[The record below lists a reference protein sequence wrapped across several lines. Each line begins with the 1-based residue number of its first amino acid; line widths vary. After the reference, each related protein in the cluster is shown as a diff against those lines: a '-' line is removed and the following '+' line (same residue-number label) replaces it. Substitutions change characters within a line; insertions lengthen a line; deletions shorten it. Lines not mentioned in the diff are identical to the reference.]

1 MGLDKLAHLYREV
14 LLDHAQHP
22 RNRGELA
29 DPTHQMELLNPTCGD
44 AVIVQCRLVAGKVEA
59 VAFHGSGCSIS
70 IASASMMT
78 EVLIGQTLDQALAL
92 VAHFNHLISGR
103 TASLLGEANLDE
115 ASGEASLDETTLN
128 EANLNEVND
137 EATASL
143 NEALK
148 DAYFL
153 EGLKQFPSRYKCGVL
168 AWKAFELGVKNQQT
182 GSNPPHQ
189 L

>member
-44 AVIVQCRLVAGKVEA
+44 AVIVQCRLVEGKVEA
-59 VAFHGSGCSIS
+59 VAFQGSGCSIS

-78 EVLIGQTLDQALAL
+78 EVLAGQTLDQALAL
-92 VAHFNHLISGR
+92 VNDFNHLISDQA
-103 TASLLGEANLDE
+103 TSLN
-115 ASGEASLDETTLN
+115 EASLD
-128 EANLNEVND
+128 
-137 EATASL
+137 
-143 NEALK
+143 EALK

>member
-44 AVIVQCRLVAGKVEA
+44 AVIVQCRLVEGKVEA
-59 VAFHGSGCSIS
+59 VAFQGSGCSIS

-78 EVLIGQTLDQALAL
+78 EVLAGQTLDQALAL
-92 VAHFNHLISGR
+92 VAHFNHLISDQA
-103 TASLLGEANLDE
+103 TSLN
-115 ASGEASLDETTLN
+115 EASLD
-128 EANLNEVND
+128 
-137 EATASL
+137 
-143 NEALK
+143 EALK

>member
-44 AVIVQCRLVAGKVEA
+44 AVIVQCRLVEGKVEA
-59 VAFHGSGCSIS
+59 VAFQGSGCSIS

-92 VAHFNHLISGR
+92 VAHFNHLISDQA
-103 TASLLGEANLDE
+103 TSLN
-115 ASGEASLDETTLN
+115 EASLD
-128 EANLNEVND
+128 
-137 EATASL
+137 
-143 NEALK
+143 EALK

>member
-44 AVIVQCRLVAGKVEA
+44 AVIVQCRLVEGKVEA
-59 VAFHGSGCSIS
+59 VAFQGSGCSIS

-78 EVLIGQTLDQALAL
+78 EVLAGQTLDQALTL
-92 VAHFNHLISGR
+92 VNDFNHLISDQA
-103 TASLLGEANLDE
+103 TSLN
-115 ASGEASLDETTLN
+115 EASLD
-128 EANLNEVND
+128 
-137 EATASL
+137 
-143 NEALK
+143 EALK

>member
-29 DPTHQMELLNPTCGD
+29 NATHQMELLNPTCGD
-44 AVIVQCRLVAGKVEA
+44 AVIVQCRLVEGKVEA

-78 EVLIGQTLDQALAL
+78 EVLAGQTLDQALTL
-92 VAHFNHLISGR
+92 VNDFNHLISDQA
-103 TASLLGEANLDE
+103 TSLN
-115 ASGEASLDETTLN
+115 EASLD
-128 EANLNEVND
+128 
-137 EATASL
+137 
-143 NEALK
+143 EALK

>member
-44 AVIVQCRLVAGKVEA
+44 AVIVQCRLVEGKVEA
-59 VAFHGSGCSIS
+59 VAFQGSGCSIS

-78 EVLIGQTLDQALAL
+78 EVLAGQTLDQALAL
-92 VAHFNHLISGR
+92 VNHFNHLINGQ
-103 TASLLGEANLDE
+103 TASLLD
-115 ASGEASLDETTLN
+115 EASLD
-128 EANLNEVND
+128 
-137 EATASL
+137 
-143 NEALK
+143 EALK

>member
-29 DPTHQMELLNPTCGD
+29 NATHQMELLNPTCGD
-44 AVIVQCRLVAGKVEA
+44 AVIVQCRLVEGKVEA
-59 VAFHGSGCSIS
+59 VAFQGSGCSIS

-78 EVLIGQTLDQALAL
+78 EVLAGQTLDQALAL
-92 VAHFNHLISGR
+92 VAHFNHLISDQA
-103 TASLLGEANLDE
+103 TSLN
-115 ASGEASLDETTLN
+115 EASLD
-128 EANLNEVND
+128 
-137 EATASL
+137 
-143 NEALK
+143 EALK

>member
-44 AVIVQCRLVAGKVEA
+44 AVIVQCRLVEGKVEA
-59 VAFHGSGCSIS
+59 VAFQGSGCSIS

-78 EVLIGQTLDQALAL
+78 EVLAGQTLDQALVL
-92 VAHFNHLISGR
+92 VAHFNHLISDQA
-103 TASLLGEANLDE
+103 TSLN
-115 ASGEASLDETTLN
+115 EASLD
-128 EANLNEVND
+128 
-137 EATASL
+137 
-143 NEALK
+143 EALK

>member
-44 AVIVQCRLVAGKVEA
+44 AVIVQCRLVEGKVEA
-59 VAFHGSGCSIS
+59 VAFQGSGCSIS

-78 EVLIGQTLDQALAL
+78 EVLAGQTLDQALAL
-92 VAHFNHLISGR
+92 VNDFNHLISDQA
-103 TASLLGEANLDE
+103 TSSLDE
-115 ASGEASLDETTLN
+115 ASLNEASLD
-128 EANLNEVND
+128 
-137 EATASL
+137 
-143 NEALK
+143 EALK

>member
-44 AVIVQCRLVAGKVEA
+44 AVIVQCRLVEGKVEA
-59 VAFHGSGCSIS
+59 VAFQGSGCSIS

-78 EVLIGQTLDQALAL
+78 EVLAGQTLDQALVL
-92 VAHFNHLISGR
+92 VNDFNHLISDQA
-103 TASLLGEANLDE
+103 TSSLDE
-115 ASGEASLDETTLN
+115 ASLNEASLD
-128 EANLNEVND
+128 
-137 EATASL
+137 
-143 NEALK
+143 EALK

>member
-44 AVIVQCRLVAGKVEA
+44 AVIVQCRLVEGKVEA
-59 VAFHGSGCSIS
+59 VAFQGSGCSIS

-78 EVLIGQTLDQALAL
+78 EVLSGQTLDQALVL
-92 VAHFNHLISGR
+92 VAHFNHLISDQA
-103 TASLLGEANLDE
+103 TSSLN
-115 ASGEASLDETTLN
+115 EASLD
-128 EANLNEVND
+128 
-137 EATASL
+137 
-143 NEALK
+143 EALK